1 MTGTGENVDLITSI
15 PSRLVRFGMHGASV
29 GPAYQEA
36 CAASWV
42 QNGLRPRSLNA
53 PQELDQIPTL
63 AGVSSEPFVQENP
76 VVAPDHP
83 GPSLGN
89 IFDVVAPDE
98 PCAITNADVYLLKVS
113 GLPSLIRDL
122 TRDALLVAR
131 RTDVTGLLGSAQGI
145 FTTGIDFVAFR
156 PDTVMPVMEDPG
168 IRQFQL
174 GVTWWD
180 YVFPIAASFLVPVR
194 RLREPFLIHHA
205 HEAYW
210 NNQQYETI
218 RKQAKA
224 VLASFAQRQ
233 SAKSEVARE
242 FLRRLA
248 LTETAGS
255 EHEVDV
261 GFSMLC
267 IEWLFGSLG
276 PVQEIELPL
285 DRDDAVFSAL
295 VSSVLADGARTGAA
309 PAAVFGAASPHDTSQ
324 SDPTSGGDRS
334 VPRSEPNFT
343 GNEQSSLFFDLL
355 SRSKPARTSI
365 GRAMTKLEQLT
376 LSERTPRFREILA
389 SSIRDLRGVAYLSG
403 RALERHFRP
412 KLRRLTR
419 FGLGL
424 RRKPSRGRGYKF
436 VLGGNEVTY
445 PLELFRLG
453 KTPTL
458 PEIAKA
464 SALDLGTIFVLFYR
478 LCRRPPDRAGA

>member
-1 MTGTGENVDLITSI
+1 M
-15 PSRLVRFGMHGASV
+15 
-29 GPAYQEA
+29 GPVSDRPTREA

-224 VLASFAQRQ
+224 VVASFAQRQ

-261 GFSMLC
+261 GFSILC

-295 VSSVLADGARTGAA
+295 VSSGPGGRRQKRGCSAALAAKLHWQRTELAFFRFA
-309 PAAVFGAASPHDTSQ
+309 FAVQTSPHVARKSNDKVGTTDTFRK
-324 SDPTSGGDRS
+324 DAD
-334 VPRSEPNFT
+334 VP
-343 GNEQSSLFFDLL
+343 GN
-355 SRSKPARTSI
+355 
-365 GRAMTKLEQLT
+365 
-376 LSERTPRFREILA
+376 PRLQ
-389 SSIRDLRGVAYLSG
+389 
-403 RALERHFRP
+403 
-412 KLRRLTR
+412 
-419 FGLGL
+419 
-424 RRKPSRGRGYKF
+424 
-436 VLGGNEVTY
+436 Y
-445 PLELFRLG
+445 P
-453 KTPTL
+453 
-458 PEIAKA
+458 
-464 SALDLGTIFVLFYR
+464 
-478 LCRRPPDRAGA
+478 

>member
-15 PSRLVRFGMHGASV
+15 PSRLVRFGTHGASV

-156 PDTVMPVMEDPG
+156 PDTVMPVLQDPG

-205 HEAYW
+205 HEVYW

-218 RKQAKA
+218 RKQAKT
-224 VLASFAQRQ
+224 VLASFAHRQ

-242 FLRRLA
+242 FLRWLA
-248 LTETAGS
+248 LTEAAGS
-255 EHEVDV
+255 EHEADV

-295 VSSVLADGARTGAA
+295 VSSVLADGARSGAA
-309 PAAVFGAASPHDTSQ
+309 P
-324 SDPTSGGDRS
+324 
-334 VPRSEPNFT
+334 PRSQPNFT

-436 VLGGNEVTY
+436 VLGGNEVRY

-464 SALDLGTIFVLFYR
+464 SAFDLGTIFVLFYS